1 MAINNIK
8 IRLGLSEK
16 VTFDKEAK
24 ELVVWVPGGRAF
36 QGKAIANAKAS
47 VWAQPECVRNSQEAY
62 GPVVQVSE

>member
-47 VWAQPECVRNSQEAY
+47 V
-62 GPVVQVSE
+62 